1 MFFWRKPAVPPT
13 PPTAPSDQR
22 ATYRR
27 GNGGVQ
33 PLDLIL
39 RVAGLAPFRVELADL
54 SAEGAGIRL
63 PRFDRVLQVGER
75 VELAICS
82 GMRAEVVLAARVVG
96 SRKDGPTHV
105 RYGVEFLDAERALSG
120 LDPAYFRHFNRRR
133 ERRVPPSLD
142 RRPVVHLRWGERSC
156 EGLLCDLSE
165 GGAAVSGPADGLLG
179 LEDLTMVQLRF
190 SLPGIA
196 SPFELRAC
204 LRHRTRG
211 RARVQ
216 LGLEFDR
223 ADRAFEAREAELR
236 GFVQARVAEAEGW
249 ERPSGGPRPS

>member
-13 PPTAPSDQR
+13 PPTALSDQR

-27 GNGGVQ
+27 GNGGAQ

-54 SAEGAGIRL
+54 SAEGAGLRL
-63 PRFDRVLQVGER
+63 PRFDRILQVGER

-82 GMRAEVVLAARVVG
+82 GMRAEVVIAARVVG
-96 SRKDGPTHV
+96 SRKDGQKHV
-105 RYGVEFLDAERALSG
+105 RYGVEFLEAERTLAG

-142 RRPVVHLRWGERSC
+142 RRPVVHMRWGERTC

-165 GGAAVSGPADGLLG
+165 GGVAVSGPADRLIG

-190 SLPGIA
+190 ALPGLA
-196 SPFELRAC
+196 RPFELRAC

-211 RARVQ
+211 RVRVQ
-216 LGLEFDR
+216 LGFEFDR

-236 GFVQARVAEAEGW
+236 EFVQARVAEARTW
-249 ERPSGGPRPS
+249 DSPGGSTRST

>member
-1 MFFWRKPAVPPT
+1 MFFWRKPAVPPS
-13 PPTAPSDQR
+13 PPPAADDHR

-27 GNGGVQ
+27 GNGGAQ

-63 PRFDRVLQVGER
+63 PRFDRVLAVGER

-82 GMRAEVVLAARVVG
+82 GMRQEVVLAARVVG
-96 SRKDGPTHV
+96 SRKDGPAHV
-105 RYGVEFLDAERALSG
+105 RYGVEFLDAQRALAG

-133 ERRVPPSLD
+133 ERRVPPSFD
-142 RRPVVHLRWGERSC
+142 RRPAVLVLWGERAC
-156 EGLLCDLSE
+156 EGVLCDLSE
-165 GGAAVSGPADGLLG
+165 GGAAVSGSAEALCG
-179 LEDLTMVQLRF
+179 LEELATVTLRF
-190 SLPGIA
+190 ALPGIA
-196 SPFELRAC
+196 EPFEVRAS

-236 GFVQARVAEAEGW
+236 AFVRARIAEAERWDGA
-249 ERPSGGPRPS
+249 GGR

>member
-13 PPTAPSDQR
+13 PATAPSDQR
-22 ATYRR
+22 TTYRR
-27 GNGGVQ
+27 GNSKAQ

-39 RVAGLAPFRVELADL
+39 RVSGLAPFRVELADL

-63 PRFDRVLQVGER
+63 PRFDRALAVGER

-82 GMRAEVVLAARVVG
+82 GMRQEVVLAARVVG
-96 SRKDGPTHV
+96 SRKDGPAHV
-105 RYGVEFLDAERALSG
+105 RYGVEFLDAERALAG

-142 RRPVVHLRWGERSC
+142 RRPTVLVSWNTRTC
-156 EGLLCDLSE
+156 EGVLCDVSE
-165 GGAAVSGPADGLLG
+165 GGAAVSGPAEAFEG
-179 LEDLTMVQLRF
+179 LEELSMVKLRF
-190 SLPGIA
+190 HLPGIA
-196 SPFELRAC
+196 EPFELRAC

-223 ADRAFEAREAELR
+223 ADRGFEAREEELR
-236 GFVQARVAEAEGW
+236 AFVRARVAEAERWDG
-249 ERPSGGPRPS
+249 PPRPG

>member
-13 PPTAPSDQR
+13 PATAPSDQR
-22 ATYRR
+22 TTYRR
-27 GNGGVQ
+27 GNSKAQ

-39 RVAGLAPFRVELADL
+39 RVTGLAPFRVELADL

-63 PRFDRVLQVGER
+63 PRFDRMLAVGER

-82 GMRAEVVLAARVVG
+82 GMRQEVVLAARVVG
-96 SRKDGPTHV
+96 SRKDGPGHV
-105 RYGVEFLDAERALSG
+105 RYGVEFLDAERALAG

-133 ERRVPPSLD
+133 ERRIPPSLD
-142 RRPVVHLRWGERSC
+142 RRPSVLVRWGERAC
-156 EGLLCDLSE
+156 EGVLCDLSE
-165 GGAAVSGPADGLLG
+165 GGAAVSGSAEALCGLA
-179 LEDLTMVQLRF
+179 ELTQVSLRF
-190 SLPGIA
+190 ALPGIA
-196 SPFELRAC
+196 EPFELRAT

-223 ADRAFEAREAELR
+223 ADRGFEARETELSA
-236 GFVQARVAEAEGW
+236 FVRARVAEAERW
-249 ERPSGGPRPS
+249 ESSSGR